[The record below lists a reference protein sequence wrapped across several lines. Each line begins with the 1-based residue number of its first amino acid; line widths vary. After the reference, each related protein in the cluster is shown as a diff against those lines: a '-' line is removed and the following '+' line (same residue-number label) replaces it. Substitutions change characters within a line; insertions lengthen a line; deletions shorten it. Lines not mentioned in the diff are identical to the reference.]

1 MQHIGGIEMLRIYLE
16 MSDEREKAEI
26 HGWLDGLLHQQYELA
41 EENSHAHIYIKEI
54 NRLFDWVGVKR
65 FRKRHPRCIIVPIVH
80 ERLAHSSPIAMELQL
95 PYLLIK
101 PVQKNKFIRAAKKLQ
116 AIFDAHT
123 VEPVS
128 YGDLSTELAHTDSP
142 FQQAFLRRL
151 VRGEITDEKEFL
163 EARAHVSAEKLPNTV
178 IYLQGFLLHE
188 DQLTV
193 DLCNKIIQRTLDGLL
208 SPLAEV
214 SFLSFNSFL
223 LVLIQLPSPYASF
236 KHWPEGVQA
245 LMAAIEQLKQQH
257 IYLYVGIGKTFEKPL
272 DLHTSYLQARKARKK
287 PPLNCIH
294 IRYFEDLATHPA
306 IIAAIDFIEATCH
319 EPLNI
324 QYIARH
330 VGFSP
335 THFGRLFKKETGR
348 NFPEYVAY
356 TRLIQSLKG
365 LRRTNHTLEQIS
377 ADYGFNTPNYYSG
390 TFRKYVTLSPSEY
403 RQTKEIFFK

>member
-1 MQHIGGIEMLRIYLE
+1 MLRIYLE
-16 MSDEREKAEI
+16 MSDDREKAEI
-26 HGWLDGLLHQQYELA
+26 HNWLDALLQQQYELT

-65 FRKRHPRCIIVPIVH
+65 FRKRHPSCIIVPIVH
-80 ERLAHSSPIAMELQL
+80 DQLAYSSPIALELQL

-116 AIFDAHT
+116 AMFDAHT
-123 VEPVS
+123 IEPVS
-128 YGDLSTELAHTDSP
+128 YADLSTELAQTRSP

-151 VRGEITDEKEFL
+151 VRGEITDEKEFW
-163 EARAHVSAEKLPNTV
+163 EARAHIQAGKLPNTV
-178 IYLQGFLLHE
+178 IYLQGFLLYE
-188 DQLTV
+188 KQLKI
-193 DLCNKIIQRTLDGLL
+193 DLCSKIIQRTLDELL
-208 SPLAEV
+208 SPLAEL
-214 SFLSFNSFL
+214 SFLSFNSYL
-223 LVLIQLPSPYASF
+223 LVLVQVPSPYPSF
-236 KHWPEGVQA
+236 RLWHDGVQA
-245 LMAAIEQLKQQH
+245 LMGAIEQLKQEQ

-287 PPLNCIH
+287 PPLDCIH

-306 IIAAIDFIEATCH
+306 IITAIDLIEDTCH

-324 QYIARH
+324 QHIARH

-390 TFRKYVTLSPSEY
+390 TFKKYVTLSPSEY
-403 RQTKEIFFK
+403 RQTKEIFFR